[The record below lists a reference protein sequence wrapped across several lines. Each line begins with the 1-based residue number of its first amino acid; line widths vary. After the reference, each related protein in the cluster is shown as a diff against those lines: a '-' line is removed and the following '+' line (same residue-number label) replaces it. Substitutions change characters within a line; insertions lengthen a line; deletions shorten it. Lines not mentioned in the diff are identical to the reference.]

1 MPCERAC
8 DHPCPT
14 LFTCS
19 SGGGGIWRH
28 KWLIGRYVLM
38 AAMHSGFVAVG
49 PVCPSQYND
58 YNEMLEPLAWYRPS
72 AKLAYGIDCYDH
84 RSGHL
89 TDDKHLLAI
98 VATCSF
104 YDNSVN
110 FSRITLPSVPSE
122 WTLFFVLFSSASH
135 DSLQTFPN
143 CFGLY
148 WTWFGWVTCSVV
160 NSHRLMNCIFG
171 TD

>member
-8 DHPCPT
+8 DHPHPT

-122 WTLFFVLFSSASH
+122 
-135 DSLQTFPN
+135 
-143 CFGLY
+143 
-148 WTWFGWVTCSVV
+148 
-160 NSHRLMNCIFG
+160 
-171 TD
+171 